1 METKV
6 KSIRS
11 YKDVPLEINSEKT
24 TWAIDICFFLVTKLI
39 KKKNRKQI
47 VSKIF
52 INVSTL

>member
-24 TWAIDICFFLVTKLI
+24 TWAIDICFFLVTKLM
-39 KKKNRKQI
+39 KKKKI
-47 VSKIF
+47 VNK
-52 INVSTL
+52 